1 MTKFKIPTETVS
13 LPSKGLLYPKDHPL
27 ASGNIEMK
35 YMTAREEDIL
45 TNSAYISDG
54 SVIDRVLKALVV
66 TKFPWGDLL
75 IGDKNAVMV
84 AARVLGYGKDYIFNY
99 NGKKETV
106 DLSKVKDKE
115 IDEDLYK
122 SGNSFTFTLPHS
134 GNIVEYKLLTAGDE
148 IKIQNELKGL
158 KKIDKN
164 TNPEATTRLKYMI
177 QSVEGDNDRKSV
189 RDFVENYLLA
199 RDARALRENILKTQ
213 PDVDLTFFPQN
224 GDDRVNIPIGINFF
238 WPDVDLGA

>member
-1 MTKFKIPTETVS
+1 MSKFKIPTETVT

-27 ASGNIEMK
+27 ASGTIEVK
-35 YMTAREEDIL
+35 YMTAKVEDIL

-66 TKFPWGDLL
+66 TEFPWGDLL
-75 IGDKNAVMV
+75 IGDKNAIMV
-84 AARVLGYGKDYIFNY
+84 AARVLGYGKDYTFNY
-99 NGKKETV
+99 DGKKHTV
-106 DLSKVKDKE
+106 DLSKLEDKK

-134 GNIVEYKLLTAGDE
+134 GNIIEYKLLTQGDE

-158 KKIDKN
+158 KKLNKDN
-164 TNPEATTRLKYMI
+164 SPEATTRLKYMI
-177 QSVEGDNDRKSV
+177 QSVEGDNDRKTV

-199 RDARALRENILKTQ
+199 RDARAFRENIIKIQ
-213 PDVDLTFFPQN
+213 PDVDLTFFPENRPN
-224 GDDRVNIPIGINFF
+224 GVNIPIGINFF
-238 WPDVDLGA
+238 WPDVDLGS